1 MIGEIN
7 MGTLKDLY
15 EIIKD
20 LGGLA
25 KKHNDNAMSE
35 KVIDIQ
41 ARLFEVREQIEEVK
55 EENRQLREKI
65 RILEDSAEIEKDL
78 ELVGGMYIR
87 LSEKEQ
93 GKTNQYCAACWQN
106 YKKLYPVIKITE
118 LGRQCCNCHTFMG

>member
-15 EIIKD
+15 DIIKD
-20 LGGLA
+20 LKGLA
-25 KKHNDNAMSE
+25 KKHNDNEMVE

-41 ARLFEVREQIEEVK
+41 EGFFEMREQIEGVK

-65 RILEDSAEIEKDL
+65 RELESCAELEKDL
-78 ELVGGMYIR
+78 ELVGGTYIR

-93 GKTNQYCAACWQN
+93 GQTHRYCAACWQN
-106 YKKLYPVIKITE
+106 YKKLYPIIRTI
-118 LGRQCCNCHTFMG
+118 GAARQCSNCHTVIG